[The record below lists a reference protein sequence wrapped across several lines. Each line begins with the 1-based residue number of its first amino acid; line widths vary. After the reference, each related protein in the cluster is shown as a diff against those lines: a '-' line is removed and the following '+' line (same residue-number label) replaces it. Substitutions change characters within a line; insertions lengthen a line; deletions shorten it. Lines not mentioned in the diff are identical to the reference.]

1 MPSGSRPTWCVVA
14 TYANAEFRADHHLR
28 VEQHFDTYL
37 PTVIVRRRHRFIP
50 SRSTDVLA
58 ALFPSYLFLRFDPRR
73 PWRPIQNT
81 PGVFKLITD
90 ADGYPST
97 CSNAVVEAVRSAVD
111 AAEAFAA
118 PSPAWKPGMPCSLAA
133 GPLAGTPAIVTQVG
147 KEMATVA
154 LVLFGHL
161 REVAV
166 QLDALQPRT
175 D

>member
-1 MPSGSRPTWCVVA
+1 
-14 TYANAEFRADHHLR
+14 
-28 VEQHFDTYL
+28 
-37 PTVIVRRRHRFIP
+37 
-50 SRSTDVLA
+50 
-58 ALFPSYLFLRFDPRR
+58 
-73 PWRPIQNT
+73 
-81 PGVFKLITD
+81 
-90 ADGYPST
+90 
-97 CSNAVVEAVRSAVD
+97 
-111 AAEAFAA
+111 
-118 PSPAWKPGMPCSLAA
+118 MPCSLAA